1 MSHAISPLMK
11 PATKITTTAIH
22 SRQVKSGSG
31 VMRRP
36 PTAAAAGCR
45 PAPAAGWQ
53 PHRRSAWRCPA
64 RPWGARH
71 TSKPVSP
78 SVRLSTTT
86 SRSCSACT
94 SMLPTRSSVS
104 RRNTSSTTSSV
115 GVALPRTDLKRGP
128 AAGEVRLIQMKSAG
142 QGLPLAERRTTR
154 AGPRVMMTRRARAG
168 SGRLVTGRT
177 GRQHG
182 QGDQIGSEVRFG
194 EEGQFVGN
202 GTTKPTKGPTPEFR
216 RTRAPAGP
224 GLPIP
229 QMGPVRMATL
239 KIYKECFRRW
249 SIPPGSR
256 GVPGL
261 RARRSERC
269 QMAARRAGPKAG
281 HQNCW
286 RSKLLKRNA
295 YPFRA
300 CISPAKRNYKLGA
313 GQRSANPFNYLAIE
327 VGTEWAK

>member
-1 MSHAISPLMK
+1 MGGEAYVE
-11 PATKITTTAIH
+11 A
-22 SRQVKSGSG
+22 
-31 VMRRP
+31 
-36 PTAAAAGCR
+36 
-45 PAPAAGWQ
+45 
-53 PHRRSAWRCPA
+53 
-64 RPWGARH
+64 
-71 TSKPVSP
+71 
-78 SVRLSTTT
+78 
-86 SRSCSACT
+86 
-94 SMLPTRSSVS
+94 
-104 RRNTSSTTSSV
+104 
-115 GVALPRTDLKRGP
+115 GVAERQIEHDHIQVLFGVHIYAADAQLGEPTKHFQHDIISGGGLAAHGFEKGTRGR
-128 AAGEVRLIQMKSAG
+128 EVRLIQMKSAG

-239 KIYKECFRRW
+239 KIYKKCFRRW

-261 RARRSERC
+261 RDRRSERR
-269 QMAARRAGPKAG
+269 QGAARRAGLKAG
-281 HQNCW
+281 HQQLLAV
-286 RSKLLKRNA
+286 KLVERQCLSVSSL
-295 YPFRA
+295 Y
-300 CISPAKRNYKLGA
+300 LGQPR
-313 GQRSANPFNYLAIE
+313 GIANLAF
-327 VGTEWAK
+327 VSDRLSY